1 MDTYDPPIFELSA
14 HGKIGVNLP
23 ELDVPKADLPANL
36 LRGDDLTGMPELS
49 ELEVMRHFTRISQR
63 NYCIDTGIY
72 ALGSCSMKGNPKL
85 HEEVAR
91 YPGFAAAHP
100 LQDVALAQ
108 GALRLMY
115 ELQELLG
122 EIAGFDA
129 VSLQPAA
136 GAQGEFTGALV
147 FRAYHQDRGDAERTE
162 ILVPDAAHGT
172 NPATAA
178 MAGYKVVEVKSDGHG
193 NVDIDDLKSKLSPRT
208 AGMMLTIPNT
218 IGLFE
223 EKIQVISRLVHE
235 AGALMYGDGA
245 NFNAILGIVKPRD
258 VGFDFMHYNLHKTF
272 TTPHGGGGPGSGAV
286 GCTAELAQFLPGPRV
301 RIARESGVR
310 SWESG
315 EAGSP
320 QPPTPNSQLP
330 FYEFFLPEKS
340 IGRVKVFWGN
350 FGMLVRAWT
359 YIRTLGAA
367 GLREVSETAVLNANY
382 MRVKLQGTYPAA
394 YDRICMHETVLKG
407 QISEAPQARTLDIA
421 KRLID
426 YGFHPPTVYFPLIV
440 PEALMIEPTET
451 ESKRNMDAFVDAMLK
466 IADEARRDIE
476 ILREAPT
483 TAPVRRVDEVRA
495 ARQPILKY
503 DAERIA
509 RLRAEEPAKE
519 AEQIMAP
526 TY

>member
-1 MDTYDPPIFELSA
+1 MNTYEPPIFELSSP
-14 HGKIGVNLP
+14 GKYGTNLP
-23 ELDVPKADLPANL
+23 ELDVPEAALPNDL
-36 LRGDDLTGMPELS
+36 LRQDGLADMPELT
-49 ELEVMRHFTRISQR
+49 EPEVMRHFTRISQR
-63 NYCIDTGIY
+63 NFCIDTGMY
-72 ALGSCSMKGNPKL
+72 PLGSCTMKANPKI

-91 YPGFAAAHP
+91 LPGFAGAHP
-100 LQDVALAQ
+100 LQDQSLSQ

-122 EIAGFDA
+122 EISGFDS

-136 GAQGEFTGALV
+136 GAQGEFTGVLV
-147 FRAYHQDRGDAERTE
+147 FRAYHLDRGDMERTE

-178 MAGYKVVEVKSDGHG
+178 MVGYKVVEIKSDSKG
-193 NVDIDDLKSKLSPRT
+193 NVDLDDLKSKLSPRT
-208 AGMMLTIPNT
+208 AGMMLTNPNT
-218 IGLFE
+218 VGMFE
-223 EKIQVISRLVHE
+223 ENIREITRLVHE
-235 AGALMYGDGA
+235 AGGLMYGDGA
-245 NFNAILGIVKPRD
+245 NFNAILGIVKPGA

-286 GCTAELAQFLPGPRV
+286 GCTAELAKFLPGPRV
-301 RIARESGVR
+301 RVAQGMRD
-310 SWESG
+310 
-315 EAGSP
+315 AGWGLGDAQAP
-320 QPPTPNSQLP
+320 HPPA
-330 FYEFFLPEKS
+330 YEFFTPEKS
-340 IGRVKVFWGN
+340 IGPVKTFWGN

-367 GLREVSETAVLNANY
+367 GLREVSEVAVLNANY
-382 MRVKLQGTYPAA
+382 LRVRLQGTYPPA

-451 ESKRNMDAFVDAMLK
+451 ESKRNMDAFVDAMLS
-466 IADEARRDIE
+466 IADEARSDIE
-476 ILREAPT
+476 ILRQAPT
-483 TAPVRRVDEVRA
+483 SAPVRRVDEVRA

-503 DAERIA
+503 DAEKIA
-509 RLRAEEPAKE
+509 KLREEAPAK
-519 AEQIMAP
+519 AGQQLAAP
-526 TY
+526 TA

>member
-1 MDTYDPPIFELSA
+1 MNTYEPPIFELSSP
-14 HGKIGVNLP
+14 GKYGTNLP
-23 ELDVPKADLPANL
+23 ELDVPETALPSDL
-36 LRGDDLTGMPELS
+36 LRQDDLADMPELT
-49 ELEVMRHFTRISQR
+49 EPEVMRHFTRISQR
-63 NYCIDTGIY
+63 NFCIDTGMY
-72 ALGSCSMKGNPKL
+72 PLGSCTMKANPKI

-91 YPGFAAAHP
+91 LPGFAGAHP
-100 LQDVALAQ
+100 LQDQSLSQ
-108 GALRLMY
+108 GALRLIY

-122 EIAGFDA
+122 EISGFEA

-136 GAQGEFTGALV
+136 GAQGEFTGVLV
-147 FRAYHQDRGDAERTE
+147 FRAYHLERGDTERNE

-178 MAGYKVVEVKSDGHG
+178 MVGYKVVEIKSDSQG
-193 NVDIDDLKSKLSPRT
+193 NVDLDDLKRKLSPRT
-208 AGMMLTIPNT
+208 AGMMLTNPNT
-218 IGLFE
+218 VGMFE
-223 EKIQVISRLVHE
+223 VNIREITRLVHD
-235 AGALMYGDGA
+235 AGGLMYGDGA
-245 NFNAILGIVKPRD
+245 NFNAILGIVKPGA

-286 GCTAELAQFLPGPRV
+286 GCTAELAKFLPGPRV
-301 RIARESGVR
+301 RISQQAS
-310 SWESG
+310 
-315 EAGSP
+315 
-320 QPPTPNSQLP
+320 TDNSKLKTQNSKLV
-330 FYEFFLPEKS
+330 YQFFTPEKS
-340 IGRVKVFWGN
+340 IGPVKTFWGN

-367 GLREVSETAVLNANY
+367 GLREVSEVAVLNANY
-382 MRVKLQGTYPAA
+382 LRVKLQGTYPAA

-451 ESKRNMDAFVDAMLK
+451 ESKRNMDAFVDAMLS

-476 ILREAPT
+476 ILRQAPT
-483 TAPVRRVDEVRA
+483 SSPVRRVDEVRA

-503 DAERIA
+503 DAEKIA
-509 RLRAEEPAKE
+509 KLREEAPAKVG
-519 AEQIMAP
+519 QQLLAP
-526 TY
+526 TT